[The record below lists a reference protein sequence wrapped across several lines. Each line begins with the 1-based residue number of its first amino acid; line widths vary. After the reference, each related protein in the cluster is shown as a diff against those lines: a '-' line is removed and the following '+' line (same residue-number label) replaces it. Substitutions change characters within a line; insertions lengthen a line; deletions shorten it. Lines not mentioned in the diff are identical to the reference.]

1 VISEPF
7 RTQFGWHIVEVTDR
21 RTLDATQESKR
32 DKAYQMLFSRKYRE
46 EVDTWRQE
54 MRDRAYVR
62 VVAK

>member
-1 VISEPF
+1 M
-7 RTQFGWHIVEVTDR
+7 DR